1 MDILQNLKE
10 ATSTFF
16 SLPLFTH
23 PPYLL
28 AFLLCTLLPAVLLL
42 DKYGARDPS
51 PPPPQTREQVAA
63 AIAAAGEV
71 KSKKDK

>member
-10 ATSTFF
+10 ATSTFI

-42 DKYGARDPS
+42 DKYGARDPP